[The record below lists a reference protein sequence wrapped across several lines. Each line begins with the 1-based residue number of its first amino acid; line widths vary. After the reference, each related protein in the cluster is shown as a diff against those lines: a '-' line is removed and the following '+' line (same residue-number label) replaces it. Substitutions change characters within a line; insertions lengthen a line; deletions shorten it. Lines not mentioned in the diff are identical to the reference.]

1 MVGDGVVWRV
11 RICKDRRNAC
21 SSLSLPSSSAMQCAC
36 ANDTAPV
43 GILAWPMRVGVTRA
57 LTYRCVGSS
66 CRMTNDSFLWSR
78 CCSRSTCRMY
88 CRVGMSH
95 DSSIASST
103 AMQLMQTKWAPRAGW
118 GRRLARAVP
127 ACGGLKMEDSDRQ
140 RSRATCDD
148 GDDDDDDDDDDETES
163 MNKSGARAR
172 GCSTRDVRD

>member
-103 AMQLMQTKWAPRAGW
+103 AMQLMQTKWAPRASG
-118 GRRLARAVP
+118 GP
-127 ACGGLKMEDSDRQ
+127 ACAVRRCCAGVANGDYVCTNERRTKIR
-140 RSRATCDD
+140 RNFDD
-148 GDDDDDDDDDDETES
+148 FRFVFVEFG
-163 MNKSGARAR
+163 
-172 GCSTRDVRD
+172 